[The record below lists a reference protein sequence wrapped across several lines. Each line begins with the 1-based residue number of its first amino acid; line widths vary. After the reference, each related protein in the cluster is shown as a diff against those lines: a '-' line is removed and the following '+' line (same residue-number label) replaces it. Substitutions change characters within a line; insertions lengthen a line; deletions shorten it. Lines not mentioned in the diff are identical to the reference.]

1 MAGIQWREIRGYEF
15 TVEEA
20 QAASD
25 FCEIVT
31 LHGLDLEAAY
41 NLFKAMG
48 TALSVGQ
55 RLMFAEKIPIDRA
68 TILLLCDPDE
78 RIRGVVEE
86 RVKEEREK
94 ANGGII
100 TARV

>member
-1 MAGIQWREIRGYEF
+1 MAGIEWRKLRGYEF
-15 TVEEA
+15 TQEEA

-25 FCEIVT
+25 FGEIVE

-41 NLFKAMG
+41 ALFKERG
-48 TALSVGQ
+48 ELGVGQ
-55 RLMFAEKIPIDRA
+55 RLLFAEKIDIDRA

-86 RVKEEREK
+86 RIKEFREQ
-94 ANGGII
+94 ASGGII
-100 TARV
+100 TARC